1 MAANSIIFSLLLFTT
16 LASVAGNLNDGNSPS
31 ESFLHCFLNR
41 TGSSETSTQFIYTPN
56 TTSFDTILRSSI
68 QNTRF
73 LSAAATKPAFIV
85 QPAGPADVRAAV
97 ACGRGHGLRIRV
109 RSGGHDY
116 EGLSYVSAGGPFA
129 ILDLSNLRSVA
140 VDADG
145 STAWV
150 GAGATVGEVY
160 YSIAAKNRTAG
171 FPAGTCATVGVG
183 GQFSGGG
190 IGMMMRKHGTAADNI
205 VDALMVDAKGELL
218 NRASMGEDLF
228 WAIRGG
234 GAASLGVVLYYK
246 IRLVHVPPKVTVF
259 SISRTLKQGATK
271 LVERWQHVAP
281 KLVDD
286 LLIRAIAVAD
296 DDDDDDATAL
306 GKRTIR
312 VTFPGMFLGRQRE
325 LLSVMNES
333 FSELGAEAKHCSEVS
348 WMESAAYF
356 AGYSDMNSTML
367 LERRPQYNSSSFKA
381 KSDFVRK
388 PISEK
393 GWKGIWRFMAEAKD
407 EPVVMIMEPWGGRMD
422 EIAETAIAFPHR
434 KGNLFNIQYFIRWTE
449 GEEAASEK
457 HLGWMRRFHEY
468 MSPHVSRNPR
478 AAYLNYRDIDLGS
491 SSEEGRTSYSQA
503 TAWGR
508 KYYLNNFERLAKV
521 KAQVDPESYFWNEQ
535 SIPPFSA

>member
-1 MAANSIIFSLLLFTT
+1 MRMAANSIIFSLHLLTT

-41 TGSSETSTQFIYTPN
+41 TGSSETSTQLIYTPN
-56 TTSFDTILRSSI
+56 TTSYDTILRSSI

-85 QPAGPADVRAAV
+85 RSAGPADVQAAV

-129 ILDLSNLRSVA
+129 ILDLSNLRSVT

-150 GAGATVGEVY
+150 GAGATVGE
-160 YSIAAKNRTAG
+160 
-171 FPAGTCATVGVG
+171 
-183 GQFSGGG
+183 
-190 IGMMMRKHGTAADNI
+190 
-205 VDALMVDAKGELL
+205 
-218 NRASMGEDLF
+218 
-228 WAIRGG
+228 
-234 GAASLGVVLYYK
+234 
-246 IRLVHVPPKVTVF
+246 
-259 SISRTLKQGATK
+259 GATK

-286 LLIRAIAVAD
+286 LLIRAIAVA
-296 DDDDDDATAL
+296 DDDATAL

-333 FSELGAEAKHCSEVS
+333 FSELGAEAEHCSEVS

-356 AGYSDMNSTML
+356 AGYSDMNWTML
-367 LERRPQYNSSSFKA
+367 LEMRPQYNSSSFKA

-422 EIAETAIAFPHR
+422 EIAETAIVFPHR
-434 KGNLFNIQYFIRWTE
+434 KGNLFNIQYFIRWME
-449 GEEAASEK
+449 GEEAASER
-457 HLGWMRRFHEY
+457 HLEWMRSFHEY

-491 SSEEGRTSYSQA
+491 SSEEGRTCCSQA

-508 KYYLNNFERLAKV
+508 KYFLNYFERLAKV

>member
-1 MAANSIIFSLLLFTT
+1 MRMAANSIVFSLHLLTT

-41 TGSSETSTQFIYTPN
+41 TGSSETSTLLIYTPN
-56 TTSFDTILRSSI
+56 TTSYDTILRSSI

-73 LSAAATKPAFIV
+73 HSAAATKPAFIV
-85 QPAGPADVRAAV
+85 RPAVPADVQAAV
-97 ACGRGHGLRIRV
+97 ACGRAHGLRIRV
-109 RSGGHDY
+109 RSSGHDY

-145 STAWV
+145 RTAWV
-150 GAGATVGEVY
+150 GAGATVGE
-160 YSIAAKNRTAG
+160 
-171 FPAGTCATVGVG
+171 
-183 GQFSGGG
+183 
-190 IGMMMRKHGTAADNI
+190 
-205 VDALMVDAKGELL
+205 
-218 NRASMGEDLF
+218 
-228 WAIRGG
+228 
-234 GAASLGVVLYYK
+234 
-246 IRLVHVPPKVTVF
+246 
-259 SISRTLKQGATK
+259 GATK

-286 LLIRAIAVAD
+286 LLIRAIAVA
-296 DDDDDDATAL
+296 DDATAL

-356 AGYSDMNSTML
+356 AGYSDMNWTML
-367 LERRPQYNSSSFKA
+367 LERRRQYNSSSFKA

-393 GWKGIWRFMAEAKD
+393 GWKGIWRFMAEDKH

-434 KGNLFNIQYFIRWTE
+434 KGNLFNIQNFIRWME
-449 GEEAASEK
+449 GEEAASES
-457 HLGWMRRFHEY
+457 HLEWMRRFHQY

-478 AAYLNYRDIDLGS
+478 AAYLN
-491 SSEEGRTSYSQA
+491 
-503 TAWGR
+503 
-508 KYYLNNFERLAKV
+508 
-521 KAQVDPESYFWNEQ
+521 
-535 SIPPFSA
+535 